1 MTNSI
6 FNFNDT
12 MTDIALN
19 FADAAMPQ
27 LEDATDEL
35 IADFDKNIAALQGH
49 CDDTLITALQTAM
62 NRILPDYDNF
72 NE

>member
-1 MTNSI
+1 MTKSI

-19 FADAAMPQ
+19 FADAATAT
-27 LEDATDEL
+27 DSSTDEL
-35 IADFDKNIAALQGH
+35 ILDFDKNIAALQGH
-49 CDDTLITALQTAM
+49 CDDTLITSLQTAM

>member
-1 MTNSI
+1 MM
-6 FNFNDT
+6 NFNDT

-19 FADAAMPQ
+19 FADAA
-27 LEDATDEL
+27 LCDSDSITDEL
-35 IADFDKNIAALQGH
+35 IEDFDKNIAALQGH
-49 CDDTLITALQTAM
+49 CDDELITALQIAM